1 MMVDE
6 KDSLKN
12 TPFSSVDN
20 NNILDSNQNNSFK
33 DIEEQR
39 FTTYNPLLSNNI
51 KFKRMYWSSGLEIVA
66 RSLLLLVSC
75 FHLFFAY
82 FLANNIINQILISS
96 GSSIKPNY
104 IIYIFLFITL
114 GFNFLFYLPAAIG
127 RSASAM
133 FAWSIVYIVL
143 AIAYFIALEIVCTI
157 LLVIDGLVNKTVS
170 AEIPI
175 FMVIV
180 LLITVLWLVA
190 SCILIVKSDDV
201 RRQLSVE

>member
-1 MMVDE
+1 MVDE

-12 TPFSSVDN
+12 TPLSSVDN
-20 NNILDSNQNNSFK
+20 NNILNSNQNNSFK

-75 FHLFFAY
+75 FHLVFSY

-104 IIYIFLFITL
+104 IIYIFLAITL

-127 RSASAM
+127 RNASTM

-143 AIAYFIALEIVCTI
+143 AITYFIALEIMCAI
-157 LLVIDGLVNKTVS
+157 LLVIDDLVNKSVS
-170 AEIPI
+170 AEVPI

-180 LLITVLWLVA
+180 LLITILWLVA

>member
-1 MMVDE
+1 MVDE

-12 TPFSSVDN
+12 TPLSSVDN
-20 NNILDSNQNNSFK
+20 NNILNSNQNNSFK

-75 FHLFFAY
+75 FHLVFSY

-96 GSSIKPNY
+96 GSSIKSNY
-104 IIYIFLFITL
+104 IIYIFLAITL

-127 RSASAM
+127 RNASTM

-143 AIAYFIALEIVCTI
+143 AITYFIALEIMCAI
-157 LLVIDGLVNKTVS
+157 LLVIDDLVNKSVS
-170 AEIPI
+170 AEVPI

-180 LLITVLWLVA
+180 LLITILWLVA